1 MFFVEVYTECFCLN
15 FMRIHFLIFFTL
27 FTSLFLQAAQFAY
40 PVGARSGAL
49 GSTSVTHSD
58 VWSAFNNQAGLA
70 FVKNIS
76 AGVNYENRFLMSEL
90 NLRSVAV
97 ALPFK
102 GTTTFGISASSFG
115 YHLYS
120 ENKYGLAIA
129 KAFGEKISAGVQVDY
144 LKTQIAEGYSN
155 KGIMTVEMGFMLK
168 PMKDFV
174 LAAHV
179 FNPVRS
185 RLNSYNDERV
195 VTIMKI
201 GASYLFSEK
210 VLLAVEVNNSTDEQ
224 PQFRTGLEYFILK
237 SLFLRIGI
245 GTNPSSISFGAG
257 LNLKQIK
264 IDLSSSHHQVLG
276 YTPQIAIIYVPK
288 HE

>member
-1 MFFVEVYTECFCLN
+1 
-15 FMRIHFLIFFTL
+15 MRIHFSIFFTL
-27 FTSLFLQAAQFAY
+27 FTPLFLQAAQFAY

-49 GSTSVTHSD
+49 GNTSVIYSD

-70 FVKNIS
+70 FVKDIS
-76 AGVNYENRFLMSEL
+76 AGVNYENRFLISEL
-90 NLRSVAV
+90 SLRSVAAV
-97 ALPFK
+97 LPFK
-102 GTTTFGISASSFG
+102 GTTTFGISASSLG

-129 KAFGEKISAGVQVDY
+129 KSFGEKISAGVQIDY
-144 LKTQIAEGYSN
+144 LKAQIAEGYSS
-155 KGIMTVEMGFMLK
+155 KGIMTIEMGMLFK
-168 PMKDFV
+168 PIKD
-174 LAAHV
+174 LIIGAHV

-185 RLNSYNDERV
+185 RLNDYNDERV
-195 VTIMKI
+195 ATIMKI

-210 VLLAVEVNNSTDEQ
+210 VLLAVEVNKRTDEQ

-237 SLFLRIGI
+237 NLYLRAGI

-257 LNLKQIK
+257 LSLKQVK
-264 IDLSSSHHQVLG
+264 IDLSSSYHQVLG
-276 YTPQIAIIYVPK
+276 YTPQIAIVYVPK